1 MTHKTSNIQETS
13 FNQTVFSGY
22 FFSLWIH
29 YGLNLRV
36 CVFFFPFSSTVH
48 LNIQRSQPSLSVTP
62 QTGVVACW
70 KYEGDTK
77 INKLLGTCVFLVGL
91 VMYSPIVL

>member
-1 MTHKTSNIQETS
+1 MDT
-13 FNQTVFSGY
+13 
-22 FFSLWIH
+22 LWIE
-29 YGLNLRV
+29 LKSL
-36 CVFFFPFSSTVH
+36 CIFFPFSSTVH